1 MSTIE
6 KIQEEVLV
14 EEAVGVNGEFNQE
27 ALKEK
32 YFAEKVDNFRIFIKN
47 KLKN

>member
-1 MSTIE
+1 ML
-6 KIQEEVLV
+6 KVLKT
-14 EEAVGVNGEFNQE
+14 NINYQE

-47 KLKN
+47 KLKK

>member
-1 MSTIE
+1 MKKEIF
-6 KIQEEVLV
+6 KDVK
-14 EEAVGVNGEFNQE
+14 E

-47 KLKN
+47 KLKK